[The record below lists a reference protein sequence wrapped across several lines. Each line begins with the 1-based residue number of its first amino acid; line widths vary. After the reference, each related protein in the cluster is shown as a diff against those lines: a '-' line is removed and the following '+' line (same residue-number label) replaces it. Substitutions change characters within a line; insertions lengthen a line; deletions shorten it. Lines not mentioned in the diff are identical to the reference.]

1 MTARTL
7 VIPDLHMRLGEAD
20 AIFAALAGRYDHVVL
35 LGDYFDRPPTARGV
49 PVSREEADA
58 VVDWLRRS
66 LEQPNRVHL
75 AGNHDLCYFMN
86 RNEARC
92 SGTTPAMRAAIDQG
106 IGPDHLP
113 QFCAAVVVGPWL
125 VSHAGFAQKH
135 VRGRS
140 ARTLAAMAN
149 SALAAAPDTATEFFP
164 LLGCGI
170 MRGGSLDRSGVT
182 WCDWDYE
189 FWPSV
194 GVHQIVGHTYEQG
207 LVRGK
212 SCRRGTALPKVE
224 SFELG
229 SGEEV
234 LRSSR
239 ENDSCNWCID
249 TGLEVVAIL
258 DEEAIRFVR
267 WLAE

>member
-1 MTARTL
+1 MKSRTL
-7 VIPDLHMRLGEAD
+7 VIPDIHMRIAD
-20 AIFAALAGRYDHVVL
+20 ADAALAALAGRYDDVVL
-35 LGDYFDRPPTARGV
+35 LGDYFDRPPSLRGV
-49 PVSREEADA
+49 PVSRAEADA

-66 LEQPNRVHL
+66 LERPNLVHL
-75 AGNHDLCYFMN
+75 VGNHDLYYFVP
-86 RNEARC
+86 RPEAWC
-92 SGTTPAMRAAIDQG
+92 SGTTPEMRAAIEQG
-106 IGPDHLP
+106 IEPDCLQ
-113 QFCAAVVVGPWL
+113 QFRAAVVVGPWL

-149 SALAAAPDTATEFFP
+149 SALVAAPDTSTAFSP

-189 FWPSV
+189 LWPSV
-194 GVHQIVGHTYEQG
+194 GIHQVVGHTYAQG

-212 SCRRGTALPKVE
+212 SCRRGKPAPKLE
-224 SFELG
+224 SFELDPG
-229 SGEEV
+229 DELV
-234 LRSSR
+234 RSSS
-239 ENDSCNWCID
+239 EHDSCNWCID

-258 DEEAIRFVR
+258 EGEKIRFVR
-267 WLAE
+267 WRTS